1 MSVNTFA
8 RCTVPSVSTPCAA
21 IWVTAPLHPG
31 PASETDNAG
40 AVGNQCNLGF
50 LAIVVILIVWNVH
63 YFTRTFWF
71 LQTLTKTDIMV
82 YSPTYLQ
89 MKVYTENPCRSF
101 GHPLVMNI
109 LPEKFH
115 YGIIEDRFD
124 AGVASNPF
132 M

>member
-1 MSVNTFA
+1 MHCAQCVDSL
-8 RCTVPSVSTPCAA
+8 CSCAA

-71 LQTLTKTDIMV
+71 LQTLTKTDIMAGLFTNLFANESIYGKSV
-82 YSPTYLQ
+82 PIVRAPTCDEYFARKISLWDH
-89 MKVYTENPCRSF
+89 R
-101 GHPLVMNI
+101 
-109 LPEKFH
+109 
-115 YGIIEDRFD
+115 R
-124 AGVASNPF
+124 
-132 M
+132 